1 MNSKIIMTASAI
13 ALAIIG
19 LTLTF
24 LPDELLVY
32 LNISSSR
39 TLLLLT
45 QILGALYFA
54 FAMLN
59 WMAKGSITGG
69 IYNRPIVLANFAHFL
84 IGGLSLLKALMSST
98 NLPMIIWVLAGIYLL
113 FMILFGMML
122 FRNPSAL
129 RGTKDA

>member
-1 MNSKIIMTASAI
+1 MTASAI

-39 TLLLLT
+39 TLLLLI

-59 WMAKGSITGG
+59 WMAKGSIIGG

-98 NLPMIIWVLAGIYLL
+98 NLPMITWVLAGIYLL